1 MWGLKAALFYARKDI
16 FQDKKIFFFIVV
28 AITVATANII
38 IMNGIMNGMTDDLV
52 DNTVKSS
59 VGHLNIY
66 PEEEDRFVRGLGI
79 KEMSLNEI
87 DAVAAISPRLAGS
100 GTLTKDEHSIG
111 VAILAVDPAL
121 DAKVTSMLT
130 KLDEGKTLV
139 SGDRNNIL
147 VSNRLAEDFDITVG
161 DDITLVYEN
170 GNKRSYNTKGIIHTG
185 VSGTDASTV
194 IMTLDTARREMGL
207 PDVASTILVNLVDKD
222 LADQYK
228 PVVKAELDVSN
239 VRTWGE
245 EVSHIIMSMGEFK
258 RLINTVVSVGLV
270 AAAITV
276 AVVIYVNIVHK
287 RRQIGI
293 LKALGMR
300 NRQVFYIFVI
310 EALLMG
316 IIGVLLGDM
325 LGYAGVKYFETH
337 PFYDPVFKEYYRPTF
352 YNYLLYEASAVSLV
366 VSLLAGIYPAMKA
379 SSLSIIKAIWG

>member
-1 MWGLKAALFYARKDI
+1 
-16 FQDKKIFFFIVV
+16 
-28 AITVATANII
+28 
-38 IMNGIMNGMTDDLV
+38 
-52 DNTVKSS
+52 
-59 VGHLNIY
+59 
-66 PEEEDRFVRGLGI
+66 
-79 KEMSLNEI
+79 
-87 DAVAAISPRLAGS
+87 
-100 GTLTKDEHSIG
+100 
-111 VAILAVDPAL
+111 
-121 DAKVTSMLT
+121 
-130 KLDEGKTLV
+130 
-139 SGDRNNIL
+139 
-147 VSNRLAEDFDITVG
+147 
-161 DDITLVYEN
+161 
-170 GNKRSYNTKGIIHTG
+170 
-185 VSGTDASTV
+185 
-194 IMTLDTARREMGL
+194 
-207 PDVASTILVNLVDKD
+207 
-222 LADQYK
+222 
-228 PVVKAELDVSN
+228 
-239 VRTWGE
+239 
-245 EVSHIIMSMGEFK
+245 MGEFK